1 MSLGLAPIAL
11 RMPISRT
18 RSDTETSIMF
28 MTPTPPTSSAMPAMK
43 PTMVRMMSKNELK
56 LFVIDDMSKIS

>member
-1 MSLGLAPIAL
+1 MSLGLAPMAL

-18 RSDTETSIMF
+18 RSDTLTSIMF

-43 PTMVRMMSKNELK
+43 PTMMLMMRKKPVN
-56 LFVIDDMSKIS
+56 